1 MTQTPLLLIVAA
13 LLTIIACKASAD
25 PPAETAT
32 SSQPKP
38 VIISCGPVDLDI
50 DLIQGSYQRSLKLM
64 TPRPVMTNVE
74 LATLCRGATQWDVEK
89 ARKTL
94 GPHAY
99 ATINIYMN
107 DLAAGVFTKHQAAT
121 TQPTTQPAGP
131 VVYPVGAVIVKEKH
145 GQRYFKE
152 GLQRESATTLDGI
165 GGMIKRPP
173 GYDPEHGD
181 WEYFF
186 GEEKQ
191 PVEAGRMDS
200 CVKCHAGAAATDHV
214 FGSWSRG
221 GN

>member
-1 MTQTPLLLIVAA
+1 MTRTLILLIVAA
-13 LLTIIACKASAD
+13 LLTILACKAPAD
-25 PPAETAT
+25 PPDDNTTAP
-32 SSQPKP
+32 SHPKP
-38 VIISCGPVDLDI
+38 LIISCGPVDLDI

-64 TPRPVMTNVE
+64 TPRPVMTNLE
-74 LATLCRGATQWDVEK
+74 LATLCRGTTQWDVEK
-89 ARKTL
+89 AQKTL
-94 GPHAY
+94 GLHAY

-145 GQRYFKE
+145 RQGYFKE

-173 GYDPEHGD
+173 GYNPDHGD

-186 GEEKQ
+186 GEEKK
-191 PVEAGRMDS
+191 PIEAGRMDS

-214 FGSWSRG
+214 FGSWAQGS
-221 GN
+221 